1 MRVKNW
7 HMVLLGAVLFVFAQI
22 MWHLTATG
30 VI

>member
-22 MWHLTATG
+22 VWHLTAIG

>member
-1 MRVKNW
+1 MKNY
-7 HMVLLGAVLFVFAQI
+7 HMIIIGILLFIFAQI

>member
-1 MRVKNW
+1 MRVKNY

-22 MWHLTATG
+22 VWHLTAIG

>member
-1 MRVKNW
+1 MKNY
-7 HMVLLGAVLFVFAQI
+7 HMIIIGVLLFIFAQI

>member
-1 MRVKNW
+1 MKNY
-7 HMVLLGAVLFVFAQI
+7 HMVIIGVLLFVFAQI